1 MSRKLPKGIAE
12 EKDLDSQGSRY
23 LVVIS
28 FFTVN
33 QHLLSYLNPY
43 CIYVFFLSKR
53 IPQMG

>member
-53 IPQMG
+53 ILQMG